1 MMEVMRTLWMMLLVF
16 LELESRPVE
25 EIYRIGG

>member
-1 MMEVMRTLWMMLLVF
+1 MMEVMRTLWMMLVF